1 MNYYFDHQTLQVC
14 HWKRILKNR
23 TRNEEII
30 GLVRK
35 EVVKYIPSSQISEIN
50 ALQQLIPF
58 SHLTRFKPLKMSEIT
73 RFNTPLFSYFNIVV
87 KILIK
92 TRFTFLSMN
101 ALKRKNPDIFNGL
114 NFVRINCILTRS
126 PSSTC

>member
-50 ALQQLIPF
+50 ALQPLIPF
-58 SHLTRFKPLKMSEIT
+58 SHLTRFNPLKMSEIT
-73 RFNTPLFSYFNIVV
+73 RFNTSLFSQFNLVV
-87 KILIK
+87 KHSNK
-92 TRFTFLSMN
+92 NAFLH
-101 ALKRKNPDIFNGL
+101 F
-114 NFVRINCILTRS
+114 FQ
-126 PSSTC
+126 